1 MVNIV
6 PVNSRAE
13 ISIAANLAH
22 TIWTEHYTPIIGAE
36 QVAYMLDKYQSADAI
51 EDQVEKGIRYYLMMH
66 QERYVG
72 YFSFS
77 AEDQFLFLSKFY
89 VLKSARGGGIGKA
102 AMLFIEGQAGALG
115 LEKIRLTVN
124 KYNSKS
130 ITAYEKM
137 GFTNIDSIVQDI
149 GNGFEMDDYVLEKAL
164 I

>member
-6 PVNSRAE
+6 PVNSREE
-13 ISIAANLAH
+13 ISITADLAH

-36 QVAYMLDKYQSADAI
+36 QVAYMLDKFQSAGAI
-51 EDQVEKGIRYYLMMH
+51 QDQIGQGIEYYLIMY
-66 QERYVG
+66 QDKSVG
-72 YFSFS
+72 YFSFN

-89 VLKSARGGGIGKA
+89 VSKSVRGRGIGKA

-115 LEKIRLTVN
+115 LQKIRLTVN

-149 GNGFEMDDYVLEKAL
+149 GNGFEMDDYILEKEL